1 MSTLMEGST
10 VEDQNFQRW
19 QRALIFLVE
28 DADDPVELL
37 FGRDEDQSGNI
48 SFDEIVGNIVETR
61 TKQAN
66 SFEFLV
72 VLVKAK
78 HSPHWL
84 CWL

>member
-37 FGRDEDQSGNI
+37 FRRDEDQSGNI

-61 TKQAN
+61 SKQAN
-66 SFEFLV
+66 RFEFLI

-78 HSPHWL
+78 HLPHWRDL
-84 CWL
+84 L